1 MSAAPTILLRDDA
14 ALRVFDTGQGRL
26 PVVFQHGLG
35 GDANQVAQNFPDQ
48 PSYRRLTVE
57 CRAQGASSAGSRRP
71 FSITM
76 FADDVLAA
84 ADAAGLDRFVAGG
97 ISMGAAIALR
107 LAARHPDRVLGLV
120 LVRPAWA
127 FDAAPCNMRPYV
139 EVAELIRR
147 LPLAEAHD
155 AFASSAT
162 SARFRAEAPD
172 NLASLLGFFA
182 RENATTFAE
191 VMQEIANDGP
201 GVTQAAAARL
211 AIPSTTFAEVMQEIA
226 NDGPGVT
233 QAAAARLAI
242 PSLVIGSGIDLV
254 HPLATAR
261 ELGETIPDAAFVQVT
276 PKAADKDRH
285 FAEIRAAIGGF
296 LDRHFNNQDQ
306 S

>member
-1 MSAAPTILLRDDA
+1 MGATPTILLGDDA

-35 GDANQVAQNFPDQ
+35 GDAAQVAQNFPDR

-57 CRAQGASSAGSRRP
+57 CRAQGGSDAGTTRP
-71 FSITM
+71 FSIVM
-76 FADDVLAA
+76 FADDVLGA

-97 ISMGAAIALR
+97 ISMGAAIALQ

-127 FDAAPCNMRPYV
+127 FDTAPQNMRPYV
-139 EVAELIRR
+139 EAAELIRSR
-147 LPLAEAHD
+147 PLDEARD
-155 AFASSAT
+155 AFAASAT
-162 SARFRAEAPD
+162 AARFRIEAPD

-182 RENATTFAE
+182 RENAAVFAE
-191 VMQEIANDGP
+191 VMQAIATDGP
-201 GVTQAAAARL
+201 GVTRAAAAGL
-211 AIPSTTFAEVMQEIA
+211 ALPT
-226 NDGPGVT
+226 
-233 QAAAARLAI
+233 
-242 PSLVIGSGIDLV
+242 LVIGSGIDLV

-261 ELGETIPDAAFVQVT
+261 SLADAIPNAAFNEVT

-285 FAEIRAAIGGF
+285 FAEIRAAIGSF
-296 LDRHFNNQDQ
+296 LEDRFNNQDQ

>member
-1 MSAAPTILLRDDA
+1 
-14 ALRVFDTGQGRL
+14 
-26 PVVFQHGLG
+26 
-35 GDANQVAQNFPDQ
+35 
-48 PSYRRLTVE
+48 
-57 CRAQGASSAGSRRP
+57 
-71 FSITM
+71 M

-107 LAARHPDRVLGLV
+107 LAAFHPDRVAGLV

-127 FDAAPCNMRPYV
+127 FDAAPQNMRPYV

-147 LPLAEAHD
+147 LPPAEARD

-162 SARFRAEAPD
+162 SARFRSEAPD

-182 RENATTFAE
+182 RENATVFAE
-191 VMQEIANDGP
+191 VMQAIANDGP
-201 GVTQAAAARL
+201 GVTRAAAGAL
-211 AIPSTTFAEVMQEIA
+211 AVPT
-226 NDGPGVT
+226 
-233 QAAAARLAI
+233 
-242 PSLVIGSGIDLV
+242 LVIGCGADLV
-254 HPLATAR
+254 HPLATAGD
-261 ELGETIPDAAFVQVT
+261 LANVIPNAAFAEVT

-296 LDRHFNNQDQ
+296 LDRHFNKQDP

>member
-1 MSAAPTILLRDDA
+1 MSAAPTVMRRDDA
-14 ALRVFDTGQGRL
+14 VLRVFDTGQGRL

-35 GDANQVAQNFPDQ
+35 GDEVQAAQNFPD
-48 PSYRRLTVE
+48 SVLRRRLTVE
-57 CRAQGASSAGSRRP
+57 CRAQGASGAGSKRP
-71 FSITM
+71 FSIAM

-84 ADAAGLDRFVAGG
+84 ADAAGLDRFIAGG

-107 LAARHPDRVLGLV
+107 LAAYHPDRVLGLV

-127 FDAAPCNMRPYV
+127 FAAAPQNMRPYT

-147 LPLAEAHD
+147 LPLAEARD

-162 SARFRAEAPD
+162 SARFRTEAPD
-172 NLASLLGFFA
+172 NLASLLGFFQ
-182 RENATTFAE
+182 RKNADVFAE
-191 VMQEIANDGP
+191 VMQAIANDGP
-201 GVTQAAAARL
+201 GVTRAKAASL
-211 AIPSTTFAEVMQEIA
+211 AIPTLI
-226 NDGPGVT
+226 
-233 QAAAARLAI
+233 
-242 PSLVIGSGIDLV
+242 IGSGIDLV

-261 ELGETIPDAAFVQVT
+261 ELAQTIPNAVFAEVT
-276 PKAADKDRH
+276 PKASDKDRH

>member
-211 AIPSTTFAEVMQEIA
+211 AIPS
-226 NDGPGVT
+226 
-233 QAAAARLAI
+233 
-242 PSLVIGSGIDLV
+242 LVIGSGIDLV

>member
-1 MSAAPTILLRDDA
+1 MGAAPAILLRDDA
-14 ALRVFDTGQGRL
+14 ALRVFDTGQGGF

-35 GDANQVAQNFPDQ
+35 GDAAQVAQNFPDS

-57 CRAQGASSAGSRRP
+57 CRAQGNSGAGTTRP
-71 FSITM
+71 FSIAM

-84 ADAAGLDRFVAGG
+84 ADAAGIDRFVAGG
-97 ISMGAAIALR
+97 ISMGAAIALQ

-127 FDAAPCNMRPYV
+127 FDAAPQNMRPYV
-139 EVAELIRR
+139 EVAELILSRPISVAR
-147 LPLAEAHD
+147 D
-155 AFASSAT
+155 IFAASAT
-162 SARFRAEAPD
+162 AARFRTEAPD

-182 RENATTFAE
+182 RDNAAVFAE
-191 VMQEIANDGP
+191 VMQPIANDGP
-201 GVTQAAAARL
+201 GVTRATAAGL
-211 AIPSTTFAEVMQEIA
+211 ALPT
-226 NDGPGVT
+226 
-233 QAAAARLAI
+233 
-242 PSLVIGSGIDLV
+242 LVIGSGIDLV

-261 ELGETIPDAAFVQVT
+261 ELAGAIPDAAFAEVT

-296 LDRHFNNQDQ
+296 LDGHFNNQDQ

>member
-1 MSAAPTILLRDDA
+1 MVAAPTILLRDDA
-14 ALRVFDTGQGRL
+14 SLRVFDTGQGRP

-35 GDANQVAQNFPDQ
+35 GDAAQVAQNFPDG

-57 CRAQGASSAGSRRP
+57 CRAQGGSGAGSKRP
-71 FSITM
+71 FSIEM

-107 LAARHPDRVLGLV
+107 LAARHPDRVTGLV

-127 FDAAPCNMRPYV
+127 FDAASQNMRPYV
-139 EVAELIRR
+139 EVAELIRGR
-147 LPLAEAHD
+147 PLDDARD
-155 AFASSAT
+155 AFAASAT
-162 SARFRAEAPD
+162 AARFRIEAPD

-182 RENATTFAE
+182 RANANVFAE
-191 VMQEIANDGP
+191 VMRAIANDGP
-201 GVTQAAAARL
+201 GVTRAAAAGL
-211 AIPSTTFAEVMQEIA
+211 ALPT
-226 NDGPGVT
+226 
-233 QAAAARLAI
+233 
-242 PSLVIGSGIDLV
+242 LVIGSGIDLV

-261 ELGETIPDAAFVQVT
+261 SLADTIPNAAFVAVT
-276 PKAADKDRH
+276 PKATDKERH

-296 LDRHFNNQDQ
+296 LNTNFDKQDQ

>member
-1 MSAAPTILLRDDA
+1 MSAAPTILLRYDA

-211 AIPSTTFAEVMQEIA
+211 AIPS
-226 NDGPGVT
+226 
-233 QAAAARLAI
+233 
-242 PSLVIGSGIDLV
+242 LVIGSGIDLV